1 MAKATSPFPPGMH
14 TVTPILCV
22 ENASEAIEL
31 YKKAFSAVETS
42 RSMDPSGSKI
52 WHASFSIGSSMV
64 FINDPFPGMAETYA
78 ARVWLYVPDTDAAF
92 QQAVAAGLKG
102 EMAPAD
108 MFWGDRH
115 ARVSD
120 KYGNSW
126 AIATHMEDLTFEE
139 IKVREAAFV
148 AEMQKRAQPQP

>member
-1 MAKATSPFPPGMH
+1 MAKAQSPIPPGMH
-14 TVTPILCV
+14 TVTPMLCV
-22 ENASEAIEL
+22 DSAAEAIEL

-64 FINDPFPGMAETYA
+64 FINDPFPGMAEAYA
-78 ARVWLYVPDTDAAF
+78 TRVWLYVPDTDATF
-92 QQAVAAGLKG
+92 KQAVAAGLKG
-102 EMAPAD
+102 DMPPAD

-120 KYGNSW
+120 KYGNIW
-126 AIATHMEDLTFEE
+126 AIATHMEDLSLDE
-139 IKVREAAFV
+139 IKVRETAFV
-148 AEMQKRAQPQP
+148 AEMQKRSQK